1 MGGTFSLS
9 VHHKDFTTFAA
20 QSGLITLPEQ
30 PYRYFTISR
39 SLIVVSSSLQHVKEL
54 HGTSEVAKPAKKNF
68 VFRNSENHSYEHL
81 RNQPNLR
88 ETFFSPQI
96 HPETAIFSLS
106 PGKTLHLSLSLN
118 YLNAIQYTASQAVD
132 Q

>member
-54 HGTSEVAKPAKKNF
+54 HGTNEEHK
-68 VFRNSENHSYEHL
+68 ENY
-81 RNQPNLR
+81 
-88 ETFFSPQI
+88 
-96 HPETAIFSLS
+96 
-106 PGKTLHLSLSLN
+106 
-118 YLNAIQYTASQAVD
+118 
-132 Q
+132 